1 MLQEFVGLMSPK
13 MKSLKRL
20 YYLINKLG
28 PVRINTLVEQ
38 TGYKHSTCS
47 RLVEELVQS
56 GLIYDS
62 GLGESKGGRKP
73 SLYVIKPDSHYL
85 IGIEISSLFTT
96 VLLLDLQL
104 TIVAE
109 HKLKMLETCTPDY
122 TLRFISERIDQL
134 LEEHSV
140 PHNKLLGIGVGAIG
154 PINRE
159 GGTLL
164 SHEHK
169 LDGWE
174 QVNII
179 DYLQTRFHT
188 TVLLDNG
195 INLAALG
202 EYRSKYWKD
211 ADNLVYTSS
220 GVAIRCGIILQGQ
233 VLGSKLDMDNSL
245 GHITVDVHGRQCS
258 CGAYGCLEAYSSFPS
273 VREEIVRRIKR
284 GKASVLQSMVDQVDD
299 VQFHH
304 ILDALEQD
312 DPLCY
317 DVVRDAAYYYGIG
330 LSNLIH
336 LLRPDMVIVGGGLG
350 ANLTFY
356 EITAET
362 VQQRLQHYPNCKVK
376 IVRASSG
383 YNVVAVG
390 AGCMVLDYF
399 IEDKQTT

>member
-13 MKSLKRL
+13 MKSLKHL

-47 RLVEELVQS
+47 RLVEELVQA

-73 SLYVIKPDSHYL
+73 ALYVIKPDSFYL
-85 IGIEISSLFTT
+85 IGAEISSLFTT

-104 TIVAE
+104 NIIAE
-109 HKLKMLETCTPDY
+109 HKLKMNETSTPEY
-122 TLRFISERIDQL
+122 TLNFISERIDRML
-134 LEEHSV
+134 AEHSV
-140 PHNKLLGIGVGAIG
+140 PRERLLGIGVGAIG
-154 PINRE
+154 PIDRNA
-159 GGTLL
+159 GTLL
-164 SHEHK
+164 SHEHM
-169 LDGWE
+169 LAGWE
-174 QVNII
+174 RVHIV
-179 DYLQTRFHT
+179 DFLQRRFQT

-202 EYRSKYWKD
+202 EYRSKYWKQ
-211 ADNLVYTSS
+211 ADSLVYTSS

-233 VLGSKLDMDNSL
+233 VLGSKLDMDDSL
-245 GHITVDVHGRQCS
+245 GHITVDVHGRRCS

-284 GKASVLQSMVDQVDD
+284 GKASVLQQMVGQADE

-304 ILDALEQD
+304 ILDALEQN

-336 LLRPDMVIVGGGLG
+336 LLRPEMVIVGGGLG

-362 VQQRLQHYPNCKVK
+362 VRSRLQHYRSSEVQ
-376 IVRASSG
+376 IVRASTG

-399 IEDKQTT
+399 IEEKQTA